1 MHCLRVA
8 LLSAAIAAPVLIS
21 GGAQAQDATAG
32 ERLFRQRC
40 GSCHSVQEGQ
50 NRVGPHL
57 FGVIGRPAASV
68 EGARYSPA
76 LRDSG
81 LTWDAAQIEAYI
93 TNPRKLVPRTTMSV
107 SVPNAS
113 DRAGIVAYLQSL
125 TASN

>member
-8 LLSAAIAAPVLIS
+8 LLSAAIAAPVLTS
-21 GGAQAQDATAG
+21 GIAQAQDAAAG

-40 GSCHSVQEGQ
+40 GSCHSVQDGQ
-50 NRVGPHL
+50 NRAGPHL

-81 LTWDAAQIEAYI
+81 LTWDAAQIETFIA
-93 TNPRKLVPRTTMSV
+93 NPRKMVPRTTMSV
-107 SVPNAS
+107 SVPNES

-125 TASN
+125 TASD